1 MLHRQPHHCA
11 DSDIVAL
18 HKAVALGAHQ
28 SPTIEQQYALRRNA
42 CDDGVM
48 LVTAAEVQQYSRAIR
63 YAVVDA
69 AHDGTRRSTALG
81 GFDNNRPF

>member
-18 HKAVALGAHQ
+18 HKAVALGA
-28 SPTIEQQYALRRNA
+28 QQYALRRNA